1 MLPVASPLS
10 LLTMPA
16 TGLATGGAF
25 AFLALSQFSPS
36 AEAFKVSIRPGAP
49 INHVPSRAE
58 ITVNANQIPIGN
70 EVSNPIN
77 KDLDSQIDSRKKGGG
92 ECGSSS
98 GDPSCPPQN
107 PPPSPPPSNSQPQQ
121 SNPKI
126 TELDIASSPSWT
138 AEAPGTTEPYNALAH
153 NKNYNYTESSAVF
166 AYTPTSLSNHS
177 IPDATHESPYNNV
190 STIVSYI
197 SEGITSAINYLA
209 PPASNR
215 NSSDLIAYN
224 ASNSSYTETTA
235 DFSTTTTPKPS
246 STTTTPTPSS
256 TTTTP
261 KESNGNTTNYQ
272 NTSATASNS
281 SLTNHLLQNLTNITT
296 SLAFIASSYF
306 SNATPIPTTFQDPS
320 NTVPNSSNSIDDDA
334 GRAGGS
340 DFDLKYLGFLAFI
353 IPIAAIAIYAT
364 KEQREEIF
372 VNGNPG
378 GVLGHAQ
385 ADNIAQ
391 QLENDDGLDFYV

>member
-70 EVSNPIN
+70 EVSNAIN
-77 KDLDSQIDSRKKGGG
+77 KGLDSQIDSRKKGGG

-126 TELDIASSPSWT
+126 TELDIASSLSST
-138 AEAPGTTEPYNALAH
+138 TESPGTTEPYNALGH
-153 NKNYNYTESSAVF
+153 TKNGNYTESSAVF
-166 AYTPTSLSNHS
+166 AYTP
-177 IPDATHESPYNNV
+177 DATPESPYNNV

-197 SEGITSAINYLA
+197 SKGITIAVTYWM
-209 PPASNR
+209 PPASDR

-235 DFSTTTTPKPS
+235 DFSTTTTTPKPS

-261 KESNGNTTNYQ
+261 KESNGTTTNYQ
-272 NTSATASNS
+272 NTSTTASNS

-306 SNATPIPTTFQDPS
+306 SNATPIPTTFQDPT

-340 DFDLKYLGFLAFI
+340 DCDLKYLGFLTFI